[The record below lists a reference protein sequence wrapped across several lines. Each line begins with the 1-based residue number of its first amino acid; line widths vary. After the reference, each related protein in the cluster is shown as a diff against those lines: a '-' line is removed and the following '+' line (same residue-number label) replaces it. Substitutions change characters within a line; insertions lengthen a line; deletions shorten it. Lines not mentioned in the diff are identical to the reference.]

1 MIVTVWEFYDMRV
14 WKKIFRSHFA
24 NGKHIKIY
32 FTAGYRNKLWPFILA
47 EKFHINRNKRRK
59 YICVSLTAIS
69 FPNFP
74 SR

>member
-1 MIVTVWEFYDMRV
+1 MFAYFWIKRLLIMIVTVREFYDMRV

-47 EKFHINRNKRRK
+47 EKFHITEIKEEN
-59 YICVSLTAIS
+59 IFVCL
-69 FPNFP
+69 
-74 SR
+74 